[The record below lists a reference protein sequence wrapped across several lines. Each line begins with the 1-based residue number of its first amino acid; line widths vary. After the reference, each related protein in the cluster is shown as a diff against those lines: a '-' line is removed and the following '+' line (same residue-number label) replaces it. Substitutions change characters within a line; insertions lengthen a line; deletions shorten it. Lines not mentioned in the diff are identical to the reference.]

1 MGKHEGRG
9 EPEAREGHIFR
20 GQVAAYSGAN
30 GTQLL
35 CLQRCIRFQWVEGL
49 VRVEI
54 RIFYDR
60 RAPILPFPEESEAQR
75 DPGGSAGGEDPDYA
89 RRQFPEGDSGKAP

>member
-1 MGKHEGRG
+1 MACVGKHEGRG

-20 GQVAAYSGAN
+20 SQVAAYSGAN

-49 VRVEI
+49 VRGGI
-54 RIFYDR
+54 YILDAR
-60 RAPILPFPEESEAQR
+60 RAPFLPFPEEAEAHR

-89 RRQFPEGDSGKAP
+89 RRKVPKG